1 MRLKMSKKMR
11 VFLKKENNKKY
22 RLYRVKIKIKL
33 FEKPISK
40 NFLKKLFVFS
50 FNFIYIFCVIFSQG
64 KI

>member
-1 MRLKMSKKMR
+1 MSKKMR